1 MTDTVDLLERTTTAA
16 SRVVANVKPDQ
27 LGDATPC
34 TEWTVRDL
42 LNHMIG
48 CAEMFAGAAAGEP
61 SSINPFGTPDDVV
74 GVDPSATYDDAAT
87 RMVSLWRQHGL
98 DGTVPLLRGDSPAQV
113 ACTIAMCDQ
122 LVHAWDL
129 AQATGQ
135 QYDADAEAVDAAWDF
150 TKENMGP
157 EGRGEGKPFAQIVE
171 ISDSEPKVEQLMAF
185 MGRRRMQH

>member
-48 CAEMFAGAAAGEP
+48 CAEMFGGAAAGEQ
-61 SSINPFGTPDDVV
+61 SSINPFGMPDDVV
-74 GVDPSATYDDAAT
+74 GVDPSATYDDAAA
-87 RMVSLWRQHGL
+87 RMVASWRKHGL

-122 LVHAWDL
+122 LAHAWDL

-135 QYDADAEAVDAAWDF
+135 DYDADAEAVDAAWDF

-157 EGRGEGKPFAQIVE
+157 EGRGEGKPFGQVVE
-171 ISDSEPKVEQLMAF
+171 ISGSEPKVEQLMAF
-185 MGRRRMQH
+185 MGRRRIQH